1 MAALTR
7 LRVRG
12 TITPPGDKSISHRA
26 LILAA
31 VTRGKSRITGLLDSA
46 DVRSTALALRAL
58 GADIPTFGR
67 ETIVTGKATRFLT
80 SPRDPVDCGNS
91 GTTARLMAGVV
102 AGAGL
107 TATFE
112 GDASLSRRPMRRV
125 AEPLTR
131 MGAKV
136 FLSAHGGL
144 PMTIASGP
152 LREIA
157 WASPVASAQVKS
169 AVLLAAVLSGVHAIV
184 EEPHLSRDHTERMLE
199 ARGVDIERDGLAVTV
214 RPGQVLLPVDS
225 AVPSDPSSAAFFVA
239 LAVLADEGEIVIENV
254 CLNETRAGFFR
265 VLKRMGAD
273 LELRDRRDE
282 GGEPVGTIVARP
294 SPLRGVTIAPD
305 EVPSLIDELPL
316 FACVAA
322 RASGESV
329 VTGAQ
334 ELRVKESDRIRL
346 LVENLGR
353 VGADATELEDGF
365 RVAGAAKR
373 LAGAV
378 ATAGDHRL
386 AMSFGVL
393 GTIGGNEI
401 AIDDRDCVDVS
412 FPGFWSELARLTS

>member
-1 MAALTR
+1 
-7 LRVRG
+7 
-12 TITPPGDKSISHRA
+12 
-26 LILAA
+26 
-31 VTRGKSRITGLLDSA
+31 
-46 DVRSTALALRAL
+46 
-58 GADIPTFGR
+58 
-67 ETIVTGKATRFLT
+67 
-80 SPRDPVDCGNS
+80 
-91 GTTARLMAGVV
+91 MAGVV

-125 AEPLTR
+125 AEPLIR

-199 ARGVDIERDGLAVTV
+199 ARGVDVERDGLAVTV

-225 AVPSDPSSAAFFVA
+225 TVPSDPSSAAFFAA
-239 LAVLADEGEIVIENV
+239 LAILADEGEIVIENV
-254 CLNETRAGFFR
+254 CLNETRTGFFR

-273 LELRDRRDE
+273 LEMRDARDE

-294 SPLRGVTIAPD
+294 SSLRGVTISPQ

-322 RASGESV
+322 RANGESV

-334 ELRVKESDRIRL
+334 ELRVKESDRIRV

-353 VGADATELEDGF
+353 VGADAVELEDGF
-365 RVAGAAKR
+365 RIGGSAKR
-373 LAGAV
+373 LSGAV

-393 GTIGGNEI
+393 GAIGGNEI